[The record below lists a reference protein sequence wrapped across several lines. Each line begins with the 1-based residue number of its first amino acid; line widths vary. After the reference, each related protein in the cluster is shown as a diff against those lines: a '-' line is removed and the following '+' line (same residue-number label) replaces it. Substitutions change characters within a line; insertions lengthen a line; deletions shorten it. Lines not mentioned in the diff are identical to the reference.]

1 MKQLNFILRIIS
13 LVTISILLSPL
24 TLAAAPTANLCIDES
39 CKKKAS
45 IVISNDTWQSVEEI
59 YATPYPTDKDEQD
72 NIITAFS
79 LLRADVYNT
88 LSQNNS
94 LDDSASLLYEMNS
107 TDINY
112 KNAKILLSLL
122 LDNHFI
128 KRHYLR
134 KTIKR
139 STWSKAFSW
148 SGISNMSGKGSD
160 GLLLQSLT
168 DAQQYIFSIDG
179 SDFTES
185 ATITPYTK

>member
-1 MKQLNFILRIIS
+1 MKRIALIFRIIC
-13 LVTISILLSPL
+13 LVGLNVVLS
-24 TLAAAPTANLCIDES
+24 TLALAGPTANICIDES

-72 NIITAFS
+72 NIVTSFS

-94 LDDSASLLYEMNS
+94 TNDSASVLYQLNS

-112 KNAKILLSLL
+112 KNAKIFLSLL
-122 LDNHFI
+122 LDNHLI

-148 SGISNMSGKGSD
+148 SGISNMSGMTSD
-160 GLLLQSLT
+160 GLLLQSLSS
-168 DAQQYIFSIDG
+168 AQQYIFTING
-179 SDFTES
+179 NDFS
-185 ATITPYTK
+185 VPASITPYTN